1 MLLQLRS
8 GAACFLAV
16 LAISL
21 QIFLPGAV
29 SVAQANGVDTGRF
42 LCTTPGFEPS
52 AEAVETAR
60 RLAALLGD
68 EAPEEAP
75 VADDCPLCLLGQAV
89 PLPGPVLIVAP
100 AVFPAAVHT
109 PQYDPGFAH
118 PPRGPPLGPRAPPA
132 LI

>member
-1 MLLQLRS
+1 MLLQFRS
-8 GAACFLAV
+8 GAVCFLAV

-60 RLAALLGD
+60 QLAALLGEEAPD
-68 EAPEEAP
+68 EAPM
-75 VADDCPLCLLGQAV
+75 ADDCPLCMLGQAAT
-89 PLPGPVLIVAP
+89 LPSPVLIVGP
-100 AVFPAAVHT
+100 AEFPAALPG
-109 PQYDPGFAH
+109 PQYDPGFVH

-132 LI
+132 HI